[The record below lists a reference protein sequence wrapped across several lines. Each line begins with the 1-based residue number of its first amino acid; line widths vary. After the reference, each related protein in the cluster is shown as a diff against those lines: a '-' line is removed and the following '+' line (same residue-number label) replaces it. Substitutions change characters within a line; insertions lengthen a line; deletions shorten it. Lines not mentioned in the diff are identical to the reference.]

1 MDRYE
6 IFRKRLKEERVRNKL
21 RIKDVVEKTGIPR
34 TSLYS
39 LMNKRYTVGIQ
50 ELVNLCMLFE
60 VSADY
65 LLGLT
70 DERKTKMLDNVGHTK
85 GEQ

>member
-6 IFRKRLKEERVRNKL
+6 IFRKRLKEERIRNKL

-34 TSLYS
+34 SSLYQ
-39 LMNKRYTVGIQ
+39 LLHNRYSVGIQ
-50 ELVNLCMLFE
+50 ELVNMCLLFD

-65 LLGLT
+65 LIGLT
-70 DERKTKMLDNVGHTK
+70 DERKLK
-85 GEQ
+85 